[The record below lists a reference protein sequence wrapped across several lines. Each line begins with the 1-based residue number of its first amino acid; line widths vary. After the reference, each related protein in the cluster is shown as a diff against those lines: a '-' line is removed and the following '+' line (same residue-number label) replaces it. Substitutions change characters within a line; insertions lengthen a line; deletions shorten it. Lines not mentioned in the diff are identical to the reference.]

1 MSQISQVKDAV
12 DIVSVISQRLDL
24 KQAGSSYRALCPFH
38 SEKSPSFFVNPQL
51 QRYRCFGC
59 GAKGDVFEFLQ
70 QYEGMSFYEALQYL
84 ADEAGIEL
92 KQYTKTREDDLREQ
106 VLEILQLATK
116 YYHYLLTEH
125 GAGEKARKY
134 LNNRGINKSS
144 TNLFQIGYAL
154 PAWDGLLKYLTIKKK
169 YDLNIIEQSGLIVR
183 NRSGR
188 YYDRFRDRVI
198 FPLKNHR
205 GQIVG
210 FSGRLINP
218 DSDDKKN
225 QPKYINTPETLLYH
239 KAKTLFGYSELF
251 QDIRN
256 KKEVIVCE
264 GEFDVISSQQNHVKH
279 IVAIKGSVLTT
290 EQAKLLERS
299 VEKVIIT
306 LDSDEAG
313 VKATRRAIDIIRN
326 TNLDLRVIDLSQVD
340 GEDEIHDVDD
350 LIQKNPTLWR
360 KISKESISAYEFLI
374 RVALRKYDIDS
385 ASGRRKIIDELAPV
399 IKNISHEV
407 EKDFYLKQLSKNLN
421 VTDSILSKDIDNFGS
436 QKKLIKSNKNDQN
449 DSTSSSPLEHIQEY
463 LLFLLFNADEANII
477 EKARELRQFE
487 FTYPQANLII
497 RELVNFNQKY
507 SLGSFSSSLSEDL
520 KAILMEWCHLPQ
532 YSAEFLISNWD
543 KEWKKTISMFQQHQI
558 SRKIKQLNEEI
569 SSIERNDEGDADSLI
584 QEKMEE
590 IAKLQAK
597 LKLATKVQL

>member
-12 DIVSVISQRLDL
+12 DIVNVISQRLDL

-70 QYEGMSFYEALQYL
+70 QYEGMSFYESLQHL

-92 KQYTKTREDDLREQ
+92 KQYAKTKEDDLREQ

-125 GAGEKARKY
+125 KSGIDAKEY
-134 LNNRGINKSS
+134 LKKRGINNSS
-144 TNLFQIGYAL
+144 INLFQIGYAL
-154 PAWDGLLKYLTIKKK
+154 DAWDGLFSYLAIKKK
-169 YDLNIIEQSGLIVR
+169 YDPLVIEQSGLIVR

-188 YYDRFRDRVI
+188 YYDRFRNRIV

-210 FSGRLINP
+210 LSGRLIS
-218 DSDDKKN
+218 SDEEDKN
-225 QPKYINTPETLLYH
+225 QPKYLNTPETILYH
-239 KAKTLFGYSELF
+239 KAKTLYGYSELF

-279 IVAIKGSVLTT
+279 IVAIKGSALTT

-313 VKATRRAIDIIRN
+313 IKATRRAIDIIRN
-326 TNLDLRVIDLSQVD
+326 TNLDLRVIDLSQIGSEV
-340 GEDEIHDVDD
+340 EIHDVDD
-350 LIQKNPTLWR
+350 LIQKNPALWR
-360 KISKESISAYEFLI
+360 KVSKESISAYEFLI
-374 RVALRKYDIDS
+374 GVALRKYDLNS

-407 EKDFYLKQLSKNLN
+407 EKDFYLKQLANKLN
-421 VTDSILSKDIDNFGS
+421 VTVGILNKDIDNFGLT
-436 QKKLIKSNKNDQN
+436 KHTTNKNSQDQTT
-449 DSTSSSPLEHIQEY
+449 TSSQSPTELIQEY
-463 LLFLLFNADEANII
+463 LLFLLFNADDKKVV
-477 EKARELRQFE
+477 EKAKELEKLE
-487 FTYPQANLII
+487 FSYAQANMIL
-497 RELVNFNQKY
+497 EKLVNFDQEY
-507 SLGSFSSSLSEDL
+507 SLDRFAMSLPEDL
-520 KAILMEWCHLPQ
+520 KAFLMEWCHLPQ
-532 YSAEFLISNWD
+532 YSSEFLIANWD
-543 KEWKKTISMFQQHQI
+543 KEWKKTISKYQQYDI
-558 SRKIKQLNEEI
+558 SNKIELLNKEI
-569 SSIERNDEGDADSLI
+569 SKIEREKKSGADSLI
-584 QEKMEE
+584 QKKMSE
-590 IAKLQAK
+590 IAQLQAK
-597 LKLATKVQL
+597 LKLVTKIF